1 MFKDDEQSQKLA
13 FVAANLGIGEKN
25 SIGFGIVNANNDY
38 LYEIII
44 AEK

>member
-13 FVAANLGIGEKN
+13 FVAANLGISEKN
-25 SIGFGIVNANNDY
+25 SIGFGMVNANNDY